1 MHAMPIDDWGAN
13 STWKNSLVCA
23 WPAEWLRTTP
33 SAGTE
38 IAGDY
43 CGKTFVRGFVELR
56 SRSNGGWTEAIGCAT
71 EAAICTC
78 GPAQNRCG
86 RPQVLPAYGLQDLR
100 NKHQD
105 PKPKSNPNTMYL
117 QTTLG
122 ENHGSGHF
130 YLAKTR
136 TFLLCVDS
144 IQSCGAERAGADRR
158 KDPNVQVRFR
168 FVRGWNRNTPACP
181 ANPTA
186 GSR

>member
-122 ENHGSGHF
+122 EDHGSGHF

-136 TFLLCVDS
+136 TFLLCVDTN
-144 IQSCGAERAGADRR
+144 GTHDGTHDGTHER
-158 KDPNVQVRFR
+158 NS
-168 FVRGWNRNTPACP
+168 RG
-181 ANPTA
+181 
-186 GSR
+186 